1 MFVGY
6 KADWAEAVSCLNW
19 RMYLETGWVGKCR
32 QCVEGVECQEELLS
46 VDVLGP
52 KKMLKILLK
61 GQDMTPFKE
70 HSPGKISY

>member
-1 MFVGY
+1 M
-6 KADWAEAVSCLNW
+6 
-19 RMYLETGWVGKCR
+19 GKCR
-32 QCVEGVECQEELLS
+32 QCVEGVACQEELLS

-70 HSPGKISY
+70 YSLGQISH